1 MILHNHL
8 SFINHA
14 HCQFILY
21 TSFSFKV
28 CFSPL
33 QPIPDIRHP
42 SDTPFPDSSGKFHH
56 NRDHLHISAPNENED
71 EDINGTNRNGE
82 KT

>member
-42 SDTPFPDSSGKFHH
+42 SDTPFPDSSGKYHH

-71 EDINGTNRNGE
+71 EIICLNTHHN
-82 KT
+82 